1 MVIGRETVRKG
12 VEESAAAGSIERAL
26 MALLLVEVVSFE
38 SEGME
43 DAIEEEEWGVE
54 MGRALVGVQ
63 AERARRQTKVEGV
76 KRVFIDNAGGGFV
89 LAIVG

>member
-12 VEESAAAGSIERAL
+12 VEEESAAVGSIERAL
-26 MALLLVEVVSFE
+26 MALLLVEVVSLE
-38 SEGME
+38 SEG
-43 DAIEEEEWGVE
+43 IEEATVEEEWGVE

-76 KRVFIDNAGGGFV
+76 KKVFIDNAGGGFV
-89 LAIVG
+89 LAIV